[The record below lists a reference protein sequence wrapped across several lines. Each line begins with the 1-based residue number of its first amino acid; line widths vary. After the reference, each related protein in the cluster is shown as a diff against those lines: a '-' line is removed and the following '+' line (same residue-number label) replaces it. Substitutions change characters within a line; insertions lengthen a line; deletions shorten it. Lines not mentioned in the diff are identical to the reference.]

1 MPLPSR
7 PVANTTIDSEWG
19 QAVHD
24 YTFAPSGCRSS
35 GGAVTVSTSLVQLPI
50 DTAIED
56 PGGYVDTA
64 GNEVE
69 VPTGGDG
76 FYLIGLRANT
86 VTGATTSRTR
96 VFINLN
102 GTKIGQYT
110 DDNEGGTNVQLPL
123 TIFKSLTAG
132 DIIIVGAVKLGT
144 GTSPSVNIEELVV
157 VRLGAELGA

>member
-1 MPLPSR
+1 
-7 PVANTTIDSEWG
+7 
-19 QAVHD
+19 
-24 YTFAPSGCRSS
+24 
-35 GGAVTVSTSLVQLPI
+35 VQLPI

-76 FYLIGLRANT
+76 FYAIGLRANT

-123 TIFKSLTAG
+123 TIYKSLTAG

-144 GTSPSVNIEELVV
+144 GTSPSVSIEELVI